1 MKSKKSIYLLLPLV
15 LGIWGAV
22 LYQFFSFSGEEEQ
35 LESGP
40 SEMANLSPLKTF
52 AVDTAEIDVNFRDPF
67 LGGTYQ
73 PVTGNSISGNSLKV
87 KRIKKEKPVVKIKEP
102 LVWPDIKYK
111 GIVSDTKNKN
121 KVFMLVING
130 RTYLMKIG
138 STESEVTLMD
148 GDRETID
155 VKYKKEVNLIL
166 IEE

>member
-1 MKSKKSIYLLLPLV
+1 MKNKKGIYILLPLV
-15 LGIWGAV
+15 LGIWGTV
-22 LYQFFSFSGEEEQ
+22 LYQFFSFGDQEEQ
-35 LESGP
+35 INTASFD
-40 SEMANLSPLKTF
+40 SVNLSPLKKF
-52 AVDTAEIDVNFRDPF
+52 AADTSEIDVNFRDPF
-67 LGGTYQ
+67 LGGSYQ
-73 PVTGNSISGNSLKV
+73 PASTNNTSNVRPVKTVKKV
-87 KRIKKEKPVVKIKEP
+87 KPQVKVKEP

-130 RTYLMKIG
+130 RTFLMKIG
-138 STESEVTLMD
+138 STENEVTLVD